1 MIIAHKSNIGKI
13 LREDHGH
20 DPTASPHRVET
31 GAAVPIEH
39 LAICNNKGKKTLS
52 MRMYSAR
59 LTRHKLKI
67 NGLQG
72 L

>member
-1 MIIAHKSNIGKI
+1 MIIVHKSNIGKI
-13 LREDHGH
+13 LREDHAH

-39 LAICNNKGKKTLS
+39 LAICNNKGNRTLS
-52 MRMYSAR
+52 TRIYSGR
-59 LTRHKLKI
+59 LIRHKPKI
-67 NGLQG
+67 NGLLG

>member
-1 MIIAHKSNIGKI
+1 MIIVHKSSIGKI
-13 LREDHGH
+13 LREDHAH

-39 LAICNNKGKKTLS
+39 LAICNNRGKRTLS
-52 MRMYSAR
+52 TRIYSAR
-59 LTRHKLKI
+59 LTRHKPKI